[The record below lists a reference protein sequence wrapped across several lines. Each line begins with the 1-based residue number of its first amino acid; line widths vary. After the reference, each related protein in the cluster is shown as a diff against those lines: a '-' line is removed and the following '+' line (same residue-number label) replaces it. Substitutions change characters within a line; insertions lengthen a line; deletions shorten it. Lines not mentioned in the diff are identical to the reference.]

1 MGVMDRLAI
10 LLGVFLLCGL
20 ATAGWWGDVDSDGDG
35 LTDEVDD
42 DDDNDGLLDTEDED
56 DDGDGILDD
65 DEDLDGDGLTNAE
78 DDDDDGDGVLDGDE
92 DDFLSMIDDG
102 DGLENDEDGAMM
114 ETVFLMKMTS
124 FKKSF
129 KNYVKVRSCYCNVQ
143 QILLNVDRFF
153 PVSTTNYWKIIVWRI
168 SLYRLQSLF

>member
-1 MGVMDRLAI
+1 MDRLAI

-78 DDDDDGDGVLDGDE
+78 DDDDDGDGVWMEMRTMPVMALR
-92 DDFLSMIDDG
+92 MTR
-102 DGLENDEDGAMM
+102 M
-114 ETVFLMKMTS
+114 ETM
-124 FKKSF
+124 
-129 KNYVKVRSCYCNVQ
+129 R
-143 QILLNVDRFF
+143 
-153 PVSTTNYWKIIVWRI
+153 
-168 SLYRLQSLF
+168 